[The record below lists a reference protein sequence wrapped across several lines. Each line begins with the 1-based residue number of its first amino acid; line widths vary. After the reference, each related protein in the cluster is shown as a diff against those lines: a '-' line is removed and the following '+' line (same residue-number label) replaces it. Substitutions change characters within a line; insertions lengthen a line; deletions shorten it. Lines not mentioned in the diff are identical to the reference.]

1 MKGHLI
7 RIDRDVRGGERRGER
22 RRERGK
28 TMEEDVLITVVQFG
42 FIYLF
47 DKV

>member
-1 MKGHLI
+1 M
-7 RIDRDVRGGERRGER
+7 VRNGLLFTKGER

-28 TMEEDVLITVVQFG
+28 TVEEDVLITVVQFG